1 MAAPQRREA
10 APAGEALEARAR
22 VSELHRR
29 IEELEALEHAELG
42 RFTAL
47 DWLACVVGALAL
59 PAALLLWFAR

>member
-1 MAAPQRREA
+1 MAQPQHRQVAPS
-10 APAGEALEARAR
+10 GEALEARAR

-29 IEELEALEHAELG
+29 IEQLEALEHAELG

-47 DWLACVVGALAL
+47 DWLACVVGALAF